1 MKKKL
6 KNRPQ
11 IDFAYLL
18 NLCVGRFNI
27 TMNSNY
33 KYLIENPLSRLRT
46 TDYTKSLHYDKPLL
60 LPKELKELGY
70 QIFREQVSQ
79 IDFGL
84 ELLNLHTYLL
94 L

>member
-18 NLCVGRFNI
+18 NLRVGRFNI
-27 TMNSNY
+27 IVNPNY

-46 TDYTKSLHYDKPLL
+46 TDNTR
-60 LPKELKELGY
+60 
-70 QIFREQVSQ
+70 I
-79 IDFGL
+79 
-84 ELLNLHTYLL
+84 N
-94 L
+94 